1 MIASALKQIADLGK
15 LDQGRSV
22 NLMNIPI
29 CKPIMTNVAG
39 GRLDIPILPIN

>member
-1 MIASALKQIADLGK
+1 MASALKQIADLGK

-39 GRLDIPILPIN
+39 GRLDNPILATN